1 MSRPVVCTPLR
12 VEQAALR
19 AGGIATHV
27 HHTGMG
33 GRATD
38 GGQRVP
44 DPATGL
50 LVAGVCGGLSPSLQ
64 PGDLV
69 VATEVRGA
77 GRAVGCPSWPLL
89 AGALRRRGLTVH
101 TGPVTTTARLV
112 RDGDRTRLAGT
123 GAVAVDME
131 SAALASGLAAA
142 AGPVAVVRAVADTPG
157 TSLLSLSGARAGW
170 RALSSLRHAA
180 PTLDKWACALAARTV
195 RLAAPRS
202 FCAGVERAIEIVE
215 RALVRFPAPVYVRK
229 QIVHNA
235 HVVAE
240 LEARGAV
247 FVDELDEVP
256 PGATLVFS
264 AHAVS
269 PHVRAEARR
278 RGLAVVDATC
288 PLVAKVHAEARRST
302 RDGGTLLLIGHH
314 GHEEVEGTSGEAP
327 GRVVVVD
334 GEAAAR
340 TVYVPDPS
348 RVSYLMQTTLAVDE
362 AAATADVLRQ
372 RFPAIVGPGSDDICY
387 ATTNRQDAVR
397 AIAADSDVV
406 LVVGSRNS
414 SNSLRLA
421 EVAERCGTPAYLVDD
436 VGHVDL
442 RWLHGA
448 EAVGITAGASAPP
461 HLVDGVIQA
470 LAGLGPLGVRE
481 TSVTTENVR
490 FTMPKEVS

>member
-12 VEQAALR
+12 IEKAALR
-19 AGGIATHV
+19 AGGIAARV
-27 HHTGMG
+27 HHSGMG
-33 GRATD
+33 GSRRGVTD
-38 GGQRVP
+38 G
-44 DPATGL
+44 ATGL
-50 LVAGVCGGLSPSLQ
+50 LVAGVCGGLSASLR

-69 VATEVRGA
+69 VATEVRGGDHEVA
-77 GRAVGCPSWPLL
+77 CPSWPLL
-89 AGALRRRGLTVH
+89 VGALRRRGLTVH
-101 TGPVTTTARLV
+101 AGPVTTSPRLV
-112 RDGDRTRLAGT
+112 RDRERARLAAT
-123 GAVAVDME
+123 GAVAVDLE
-131 SAALASGLAAA
+131 STVLASGLA

-157 TSLLSLSGARAGW
+157 ASLLSLRGARAGW
-170 RALSSLRHAA
+170 QALSALRRAA
-180 PTLDKWACALAARTV
+180 PALDEWVAALGARAV

-202 FCAGVERAIEIVE
+202 FCAGVERAIDIVD

-256 PGATLVFS
+256 PGATVVFS
-264 AHAVS
+264 AHGVS
-269 PHVRAEARR
+269 PQVRAEARR

-327 GRVVVVD
+327 GQVVVVD
-334 GEAAAR
+334 GAAAAR
-340 TVYVPDPS
+340 TVVVPDPS

-362 AAATADVLRQ
+362 AAATADVLRR
-372 RFPAIVGPGSDDICY
+372 RFPAIEGPGSDDICY

-397 AIAADSDVV
+397 AIAADCAVV
-406 LVVGSRNS
+406 LVLGSGNS

-421 EVAERCGTPAYLVDD
+421 EVAERCGTRAYLVDD
-436 VGHVDL
+436 AGHVDL

-448 EAVGITAGASAPP
+448 KTVGITAGASAPP
-461 HLVDGVIQA
+461 HLVDDVIQA
-470 LAGLGPLGVRE
+470 LSGLGPVGVKE
-481 TSVTTENVR
+481 TR